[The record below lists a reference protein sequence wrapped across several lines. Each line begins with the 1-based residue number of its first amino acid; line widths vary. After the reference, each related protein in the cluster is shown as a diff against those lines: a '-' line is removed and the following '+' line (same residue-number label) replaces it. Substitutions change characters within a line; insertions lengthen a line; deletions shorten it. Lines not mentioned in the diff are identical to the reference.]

1 MRKKEM
7 LPFGSW
13 IDLEGTLLSEI
24 ILISQKNKY
33 YISPI
38 YEIFKKKKSNSRNSR
53 KVVARDCNWGMK
65 RKKISWFKKNKG
77 IPFSYKMNKV

>member
-24 ILISQKNKY
+24 ILISQKDKY
-33 YISPI
+33 YMISPI
-38 YEIFKKKKSNSRNSR
+38 CEIIKNKNVNLRNSI
-53 KVVARDCNWGMK
+53 KVVARNWSWGMK
-65 RKKISWFKKNKG
+65 RKKISWFKKK
-77 IPFSYKMNKV
+77 

>member
-38 YEIFKKKKSNSRNSR
+38 YEIFKKKSQTQEIAEKWLPGT
-53 KVVARDCNWGMK
+53 ATG
-65 RKKISWFKKNKG
+65 G
-77 IPFSYKMNKV
+77 